1 MKDKNKHNHNYI
13 LDLDT
18 HYEQESWDVSQSEL
32 RSQNPVG
39 LLIKEEEKEQP
50 LEFSICTTKTGL
62 KKRKQ
67 GKANWGRKRKRWNTS
82 Q

>member
-13 LDLDT
+13 LDLDSN
-18 HYEQESWDVSQSEL
+18 YEQEPWDVAQSKL
-32 RSQNPVG
+32 ANQIPVD

-62 KKRKQ
+62 KKRKK
-67 GKANWGRKRKRWNTS
+67 GKAN
-82 Q
+82 